1 MNKLIIS
8 GFFCLF
14 SVLAQAEVQLQLDSS
29 QVNLEEPFR
38 LMLTQDNL
46 QTGSGIPDLTPLRK
60 DFFIVGTER
69 SVNYSIINGQTQSS
83 STWTITLKAQKTGTL
98 TIPPIKIG
106 NEQTTSLSITVDPT
120 DANANNAAVKKPA
133 QQQDIMLTTEVNE
146 KNPYVNQQITYK
158 VTLYNSKQLLD
169 ANYQGPKVD
178 NALLVPLGNE
188 KRYQTQKNNVQ
199 YLVEEQSYA
208 IFPQKSGSLKI
219 TSPVFNAL
227 VYNFEPQRVK
237 VEDKTITLDVQP
249 TPKQYAGK
257 EWLPAKQV
265 KLTEKY
271 ENISQTLSEGSTLV
285 RTVTLEGIGIP
296 AQLLPT
302 LNFTETDAFSVY
314 PEKGQEKN
322 QIIQSELVSTT
333 EIKVTYLLNKSGK
346 ITIPELRL
354 PWFNTETGK
363 EEIATL
369 APRNLEVSP
378 STTVPAA
385 PHSKQ
390 PARPKT
396 QDTLATAQTTSESA
410 PPANNW
416 AWLVAGFFALAWLLT
431 LGLWGWQKRN
441 RNTGKGTYKKAMHEL
456 HTACTQG
463 NPQRARDALLTWA
476 RLHWPDAP
484 MLNLMDLTRLI
495 SEASLKKQV
504 QILSQ
509 ILYQDTEKNLW
520 RGDELWR
527 SVQSLKQTAYNA
539 KNKTAILPPINPA

>member
-29 QVNLEEPFR
+29 QVSLEEPFR

-60 DFFIVGTER
+60 DFFILGTER
-69 SVNYSIINGQTQSS
+69 SVNYAIINGQTQSS
-83 STWTITLKAQKTGTL
+83 STWTITLKAQKVGTL

-106 NEQTTSLSITVDPT
+106 NEQTAPLTISVANTDT
-120 DANANNAAVKKPA
+120 DANANDAAVKQPTK
-133 QQQDIMLTTEVNE
+133 QQDIMLTTEVNE

-178 NALLVPLGNE
+178 NALLVPLGSE

-208 IFPQKSGSLKI
+208 IFPQKSGPLKI

-237 VEDKTITLDVQP
+237 VEDKTITLNVQP
-249 TPKQYAGK
+249 IPKQYADK
-257 EWLPAKQV
+257 KWLPAKQV

-285 RTVTLEGIGIP
+285 RTVTLEGVGIP
-296 AQLLPT
+296 AQLLPM
-302 LNFTETDAFSVY
+302 LNFAETDAFNVY

-322 QIIQSELVSTT
+322 QIIQGELISTT
-333 EIKVTYLLNKSGK
+333 KIKVTYLLNKSGK

-363 EEIATL
+363 EEIAL
-369 APRNLEVSP
+369 
-378 STTVPAA
+378 
-385 PHSKQ
+385 
-390 PARPKT
+390 
-396 QDTLATAQTTSESA
+396 
-410 PPANNW
+410 
-416 AWLVAGFFALAWLLT
+416 
-431 LGLWGWQKRN
+431 
-441 RNTGKGTYKKAMHEL
+441 
-456 HTACTQG
+456 
-463 NPQRARDALLTWA
+463 
-476 RLHWPDAP
+476 
-484 MLNLMDLTRLI
+484 
-495 SEASLKKQV
+495 
-504 QILSQ
+504 
-509 ILYQDTEKNLW
+509 
-520 RGDELWR
+520 
-527 SVQSLKQTAYNA
+527 
-539 KNKTAILPPINPA
+539 